1 MSESKAIKRRIA
13 DGNLSMQDVN
23 RLREKDI
30 AFDKLLGIA
39 AKRGAKVDKE
49 VQRGYGVTQNKKGA
63 VNWTPSQD
71 AGAAKYFM
79 GGRGADTYEG
89 LLGQTPGPRA
99 GKGWVATGEHEK
111 GGNTYSFYGDPAWLQ
126 KRKDKEKAKTKAA
139 ATPAAPAAPATPAT
153 PAAPAQPAA
162 PVRPT
167 APFNPSSYATPSFD
181 AGSYGA
187 PSSTGSSSGFDPGN
201 FTPQAPEQPATPA
214 PESPAAEQG
223 YIGGF
228 ESKINRLYDRP
239 ADWTGDVWSDEAK
252 PRFAASSRFREEL
265 RERTGF

>member
-13 DGNLSMQDVN
+13 DGSLSMQDVN
-23 RLREKDI
+23 RLRDKDI

-39 AKRGAKVDKE
+39 AKRGATVDKE
-49 VQRGYGVTQNKKGA
+49 VQRGYGVSQLKNGT

-71 AGAAKYFM
+71 MGASKYFM
-79 GGRGADTYEG
+79 GGRGQDPMMAA
-89 LLGQTPGPRA
+89 LGETPGPRA

-111 GGNTYSFYGDPAWLQ
+111 GGTTYSFYGDPAYVQ
-126 KRKDKEKAKTKAA
+126 KRKDKERAQAAAAQTPAAA
-139 ATPAAPAAPATPAT
+139 ATPAAPQTPS
-153 PAAPAQPAA
+153 A

-167 APFNPSSYATPSFD
+167 PAAPT
-181 AGSYGA
+181 
-187 PSSTGSSSGFDPGN
+187 FDPGN
-201 FTPQAPEQPATPA
+201 YGTPSFNPGSSAGTQPSSGSGFDVSNFLPQMPQEGGSSAPSSEA
-214 PESPAAEQG
+214 PSGEQG

-239 ADWTGDVWSDEAK
+239 VDWTGDVWAKEDEQ

>member
-23 RLREKDI
+23 RLRDKDI

-39 AKRGAKVDKE
+39 AKRGATVEKE

-79 GGRGADTYEG
+79 GGRGADAYEG

-139 ATPAAPAAPATPAT
+139 ATPAAPAAPAT

>member
-39 AKRGAKVDKE
+39 AKRGATVEKE

-139 ATPAAPAAPATPAT
+139 ATPAAPAAPAT